1 MMRVKA
7 SRAIVF
13 MTIICLIAALGG
25 CGSSDPSQSGSS
37 GGGGLFASIAGFVVD
52 GYISGAKIQAYQIN
66 ANGTKGA
73 AVGSSTTSDATG
85 AYSLNLGNYTGP
97 VLIESS
103 GGSYTDW
110 ATGAVVN
117 IPAAGVMR
125 AVVPNV
131 SASTPLTVHITPLT
145 YMAAQRALQDIAV
158 NGTAAATAISNA
170 NNQISKYYG
179 SFNILTDKPIN
190 PTVAGSAVG
199 VSQTQVDY
207 GMVLAGISQTAG
219 DKAWQPF
226 SLVTAL
232 ALDAT
237 DGTFDGKQGTT
248 QLTVAKNAGGT
259 DNLPATAGKTDMANE
274 IDTFQKSV
282 QNKSGGTTTP
292 AIINDLKATSGTVS
306 SRPDPPAKVTATAAS
321 SAQVNLTWDAVNGAE
336 GYKIYR
342 DGTLLKTVSK
352 TVTTLADTGLTPNT
366 SYCYSVTATDSAGNE
381 SNKSGQVCAITAS
394 KPDPPANVNATA
406 ASPTQINLTW
416 SAVAVAEVY
425 KIYRDGTLLK
435 SVSKTVTTLADTG
448 LTPNTSYCYSVTA
461 TDSAG
466 YESNKSGQVCAI
478 TASKPDPPANVN
490 ATAAS
495 PTQINLTWSA
505 VAVAEVY
512 KIYRDGTLLKS
523 VSKTVTTLADTGLT
537 PNTSYCYSVTA
548 TDSAGNESDK
558 SGQVCVTTSG
568 TPPPVPTGLTAT
580 AFSDTQIN
588 LTWVSGGGSTT
599 GFKVYRGG
607 TLLKSTATASTSD
620 TGLTAS
626 TQYCYAVSAY
636 DIAGNESNQT
646 TQVCATTDPPP
657 TPASIDLL
665 VSNSQMPSDDSRKV
679 TLTALVKDGKNRAIA
694 GQTVSFSSES
704 TVDPGIVTVT
714 QATTDASGQA
724 VAHLGTGGNKSYRVI
739 TVKAKAGLIEASN
752 TVEVTGTALY
762 ISGQDSIVLTHAA
775 DYTVSLKDSAGSPIA
790 GKSVTVTCKYNQ
802 FAATGTN
809 TVTRTT
815 DGNGQIKVT
824 LNATDAAG
832 QKDTLTAESSSMG
845 LKDSRVA
852 TKDVTVVNTYF
863 VFNKPAADAEIE
875 VNTLTDV
882 EVEYKEGG
890 APKVGITVNFSTSRG
905 TLSAAS
911 AVTDAAG
918 KATVKISSATTG
930 PATISASVVSGPSAE
945 RKVEFVSS
953 TPNTVTL
960 QADPTVIGTNAN
972 GATKEQSKIT
982 AVIRDSSDNF
992 VKNKTVN
999 FTLMADPSVGYLS
1012 PATARTDSAGMAS
1025 VQYVAG
1031 SATSGTDGVKI
1042 EAQEPVSGKKATV
1055 YLTVA
1060 KKAVNITL
1068 GEPTGISSKDA
1079 STYEKVFTVMVTD
1092 SVGNPVQGAVVTA
1105 KIFPVAYYKGTFVDS
1120 GTDWTWN
1127 RTLAEIYNPDNY
1139 YYTDPNGA
1147 GTNYCI
1153 NEDLTTWQSKKEYAL
1168 NGILDVY
1175 AGDVPPD
1182 REDHNKN
1189 KKLDPGGIASV
1200 TASVTTDANG
1210 LGKLSVLYLKRYAPW
1225 ATVKLQVTTYVEGTE
1240 GKDETV
1246 FLLKYLVDD
1255 YLYIERIPPP
1265 NSPFGRST
1273 VCSDAN

>member
-190 PTVAGSAVG
+190 PTVAGSAAG

-274 IDTFQKSV
+274 IDTFQKSG

-306 SRPDPPAKVTATAAS
+306 SKPDPPANMKANAAS
-321 SAQVNLTWDAVNGAE
+321 STQVNLTWDAVAGAE

-342 DGTLLKTVSK
+342 GGTLLKSVSKAFTTVS
-352 TVTTLADTGLTPNT
+352 DSGLTPNT
-366 SYCYSVTATDSAGNE
+366 SYCYYVTATDITGNE
-381 SNKSGQVCAITAS
+381 SNKSS
-394 KPDPPANVNATA
+394 
-406 ASPTQINLTW
+406 
-416 SAVAVAEVY
+416 
-425 KIYRDGTLLK
+425 
-435 SVSKTVTTLADTG
+435 
-448 LTPNTSYCYSVTA
+448 
-461 TDSAG
+461 
-466 YESNKSGQVCAI
+466 
-478 TASKPDPPANVN
+478 
-490 ATAAS
+490 
-495 PTQINLTWSA
+495 
-505 VAVAEVY
+505 
-512 KIYRDGTLLKS
+512 
-523 VSKTVTTLADTGLT
+523 
-537 PNTSYCYSVTA
+537 
-548 TDSAGNESDK
+548 
-558 SGQVCVTTSG
+558 QVCVTTSG

-580 AFSDTQIN
+580 AFSDTQID
-588 LTWVSGGGSTT
+588 LIWVSGGGSTA

-607 TLLKSTATASTSD
+607 TLHKSTATASASD

-665 VSNSQMPSDDSRKV
+665 VSNSQMPSDNSQKV
-679 TLTALVKDGKNRAIA
+679 TLTALVKDSKNRAMA

-762 ISGQDSIVLTHAA
+762 ISGQDSIVLANAA
-775 DYTVSLKDSAGSPIA
+775 EYTVSLKDSAGSPIA

-809 TVTRTT
+809 TVTGTT

-845 LKDSRVA
+845 LTGSRAA
-852 TKDVTVVNTYF
+852 TKDVTVVNAYF
-863 VFNKPAADAEIE
+863 VFNAPTADKEIN
-875 VNTLTDV
+875 VNTNETI
-882 EVEYKEGG
+882 EVEYREGG
-890 APKVGITVNFSTSRG
+890 VPKVGIAVNFSTSRG
-905 TLSAAS
+905 ALSAAS
-911 AVTDAAG
+911 VNTNAAG
-918 KATVKISSATTG
+918 KATVTISSTTVG
-930 PATISASVVSGPSAE
+930 PATIVASVDNGPSAV
-945 RKVEFVSS
+945 RKVEFVSP
-953 TPNTVTL
+953 TPSMMTL
-960 QADPTVIGTNAN
+960 QADPPVIGTNAS
-972 GATKEQSKIT
+972 GGTKEQSKIV
-982 AVIRDSSDNF
+982 AVLRDINYNF
-992 VKNKTVN
+992 VKNQTVN
-999 FTLMADPSVGYLS
+999 FTLTADPSVGYLS
-1012 PATARTDSAGMAS
+1012 PATARTDSAGMAT

-1031 SATSGTDGVKI
+1031 AATSGEGGVRI
-1042 EAQEPVSGKKATV
+1042 KASV
-1055 YLTVA
+1055 PGYPGLDKEISLTVA
-1060 KKAVNITL
+1060 KKSLYVKL
-1068 GEPTGISSKDA
+1068 GEHKGISSKDSA
-1079 STYEKVFTVMVTD
+1079 TYEKQFTVIVTD
-1092 SVGNPVQGAVVTA
+1092 AAGNPVPGAVVTA
-1105 KIFPVAYYKGTFVDS
+1105 EIFPVAYYKGTFTDS
-1120 GTDWTWN
+1120 GLDWTWN
-1127 RTLAEIYNPDNY
+1127 RTLTEIYNPDSY
-1139 YYTDPNGA
+1139 PYTDPL
-1147 GTNYCI
+1147 TPTFYCI
-1153 NEDLTTWQSKKEYAL
+1153 NEDLSTWTSKKEYVL
-1168 NGILDVY
+1168 NGILDVL
-1175 AGDVPPD
+1175 AGDAILK
-1182 REDHNKN
+1182 REDHNSN
-1189 KKLDPGGIASV
+1189 GKLDPGGIASV
-1200 TASVTTDANG
+1200 TASVVTDANG

-1225 ATVKLQVTTYVEGTE
+1225 ATVKLRATTFVEGTE

-1246 FLLKYLVDD
+1246 FLLKYLAGD
-1255 YLYIERIPPP
+1255 YPYIAGIPPFD
-1265 NSPFGRST
+1265 SPFGKSAT
-1273 VCSDAN
+1273 CADAN

>member
-274 IDTFQKSV
+274 IDTFQKSG

-306 SRPDPPAKVTATAAS
+306 SKPDPPANMKANAAS
-321 SAQVNLTWDAVNGAE
+321 STQVNLTWDAVAGAE

-342 DGTLLKTVSK
+342 GGTLLKSVSKAFTTVS
-352 TVTTLADTGLTPNT
+352 DSGLTPNT
-366 SYCYSVTATDSAGNE
+366 SYCYYVTATDITGNE
-381 SNKSGQVCAITAS
+381 SNKSS
-394 KPDPPANVNATA
+394 
-406 ASPTQINLTW
+406 
-416 SAVAVAEVY
+416 
-425 KIYRDGTLLK
+425 
-435 SVSKTVTTLADTG
+435 
-448 LTPNTSYCYSVTA
+448 
-461 TDSAG
+461 
-466 YESNKSGQVCAI
+466 
-478 TASKPDPPANVN
+478 
-490 ATAAS
+490 
-495 PTQINLTWSA
+495 
-505 VAVAEVY
+505 
-512 KIYRDGTLLKS
+512 
-523 VSKTVTTLADTGLT
+523 
-537 PNTSYCYSVTA
+537 
-548 TDSAGNESDK
+548 
-558 SGQVCVTTSG
+558 QVCVTTSG

-580 AFSDTQIN
+580 AFSDTQID

-607 TLLKSTATASTSD
+607 TLHKSTATASASD

-665 VSNSQMPSDDSRKV
+665 VSNSQMPSDNSQKV

-762 ISGQDSIVLTHAA
+762 ISGQDSIVLANAA
-775 DYTVSLKDSAGSPIA
+775 EYTVSLKDSAGSPIA

>member
-190 PTVAGSAVG
+190 PTVAGSAAG

-207 GMVLAGISQTAG
+207 GMVLAGISQTAS

-274 IDTFQKSV
+274 IDTFQKSG

-366 SYCYSVTATDSAGNE
+366 SYCYSVTATDSAGN
-381 SNKSGQVCAITAS
+381 
-394 KPDPPANVNATA
+394 
-406 ASPTQINLTW
+406 
-416 SAVAVAEVY
+416 
-425 KIYRDGTLLK
+425 
-435 SVSKTVTTLADTG
+435 
-448 LTPNTSYCYSVTA
+448 
-461 TDSAG
+461 
-466 YESNKSGQVCAI
+466 ESNKSGQVCAI

-724 VAHLGTGGNKSYRVI
+724 VANLGTGGNKSYRVI
-739 TVKAKAGLIEASN
+739 TVKAKAGLKEASN

-802 FAATGTN
+802 FPATGTN
-809 TVTRTT
+809 TVTGIT

>member
-448 LTPNTSYCYSVTA
+448 LTPNTS
-461 TDSAG
+461 
-466 YESNKSGQVCAI
+466 
-478 TASKPDPPANVN
+478 
-490 ATAAS
+490 
-495 PTQINLTWSA
+495 
-505 VAVAEVY
+505 
-512 KIYRDGTLLKS
+512 
-523 VSKTVTTLADTGLT
+523 
-537 PNTSYCYSVTA
+537 
-548 TDSAGNESDK
+548 
-558 SGQVCVTTSG
+558 
-568 TPPPVPTGLTAT
+568 
-580 AFSDTQIN
+580 
-588 LTWVSGGGSTT
+588 
-599 GFKVYRGG
+599 
-607 TLLKSTATASTSD
+607 
-620 TGLTAS
+620 
-626 TQYCYAVSAY
+626 
-636 DIAGNESNQT
+636 
-646 TQVCATTDPPP
+646 
-657 TPASIDLL
+657 
-665 VSNSQMPSDDSRKV
+665 
-679 TLTALVKDGKNRAIA
+679 
-694 GQTVSFSSES
+694 
-704 TVDPGIVTVT
+704 
-714 QATTDASGQA
+714 
-724 VAHLGTGGNKSYRVI
+724 
-739 TVKAKAGLIEASN
+739 
-752 TVEVTGTALY
+752 
-762 ISGQDSIVLTHAA
+762 
-775 DYTVSLKDSAGSPIA
+775 
-790 GKSVTVTCKYNQ
+790 
-802 FAATGTN
+802 
-809 TVTRTT
+809 
-815 DGNGQIKVT
+815 
-824 LNATDAAG
+824 
-832 QKDTLTAESSSMG
+832 
-845 LKDSRVA
+845 
-852 TKDVTVVNTYF
+852 
-863 VFNKPAADAEIE
+863 
-875 VNTLTDV
+875 
-882 EVEYKEGG
+882 
-890 APKVGITVNFSTSRG
+890 
-905 TLSAAS
+905 
-911 AVTDAAG
+911 
-918 KATVKISSATTG
+918 
-930 PATISASVVSGPSAE
+930 
-945 RKVEFVSS
+945 
-953 TPNTVTL
+953 
-960 QADPTVIGTNAN
+960 
-972 GATKEQSKIT
+972 
-982 AVIRDSSDNF
+982 
-992 VKNKTVN
+992 
-999 FTLMADPSVGYLS
+999 
-1012 PATARTDSAGMAS
+1012 
-1025 VQYVAG
+1025 
-1031 SATSGTDGVKI
+1031 
-1042 EAQEPVSGKKATV
+1042 
-1055 YLTVA
+1055 
-1060 KKAVNITL
+1060 
-1068 GEPTGISSKDA
+1068 
-1079 STYEKVFTVMVTD
+1079 
-1092 SVGNPVQGAVVTA
+1092 
-1105 KIFPVAYYKGTFVDS
+1105 
-1120 GTDWTWN
+1120 
-1127 RTLAEIYNPDNY
+1127 
-1139 YYTDPNGA
+1139 
-1147 GTNYCI
+1147 
-1153 NEDLTTWQSKKEYAL
+1153 
-1168 NGILDVY
+1168 
-1175 AGDVPPD
+1175 
-1182 REDHNKN
+1182 
-1189 KKLDPGGIASV
+1189 
-1200 TASVTTDANG
+1200 
-1210 LGKLSVLYLKRYAPW
+1210 
-1225 ATVKLQVTTYVEGTE
+1225 
-1240 GKDETV
+1240 
-1246 FLLKYLVDD
+1246 
-1255 YLYIERIPPP
+1255 
-1265 NSPFGRST
+1265 
-1273 VCSDAN
+1273 